1 MIYFHF
7 IKLTMAVVWRMD
19 YNGARL
25 EAGRRP
31 PLRILQSRQEMMVAW
46 AREWAVEPKRSR

>member
-25 EAGRRP
+25 EAGRP